1 MNQSEPGLSL
11 DNLFLS
17 FILPTSATLVSRW
30 GSPSV
35 RVLIFCLV
43 GLIGRDQ
50 LVVLDWFTDQLF
62 TGTGYC
68 SERSDVRRSYCVS
81 GCSLLFPF
89 PHGWLTSP
97 TFGRVPVSA
106 VSGTG
111 AASLPEQL
119 KNGMPAPC
127 QRYWTGIQPECSAP
141 IHFFWNKV
149 GLKMCFFTSYTE
161 LARTGVQGALPDVRS
176 GGGPVPSQY
185 LFS

>member
-1 MNQSEPGLSL
+1 MRWLTLTS
-11 DNLFLS
+11 
-17 FILPTSATLVSRW
+17 LPTSCSPAPALALATVRSGQTRSEKLTVFWLFSVLPVS
-30 GSPSV
+30 P
-35 RVLIFCLV
+35 
-43 GLIGRDQ
+43 
-50 LVVLDWFTDQLF
+50 
-62 TGTGYC
+62 
-68 SERSDVRRSYCVS
+68 
-81 GCSLLFPF
+81 
-89 PHGWLTSP
+89 WLANSP